1 MEDTDMPAVFSG
13 SSGLPDFR
21 LPQTNTTNYNNGRVN
36 FDSPT
41 SAGGFLADPAKGG
54 FGYRT
59 QVDKDAGENL
69 LRGNWSQNTLSKSFF
84 SPENISAL
92 QNTIRHG
99 VFKSSG
105 DKKWLIDEQ
114 SVDELQIVMRSIYL
128 QYAKNLET
136 NIPKQ
141 IQDLNI
147 LVIDWCVPHILSEL
161 SMYHYYLDDISH
173 LPVPLSHP
181 VTMTSAGTKS
191 MPFRKFM

>member
-1 MEDTDMPAVFSG
+1 MLAIFSG

-21 LPQTNTTNYNNGRVN
+21 LPQSNMTNNNNGRVN
-36 FDSPT
+36 FDSKA

-59 QVDKDAGENL
+59 QVDKDAAESL

-92 QNTIRHG
+92 QNAIRHG
-99 VFKSSG
+99 VFESSG
-105 DKKWLIDEQ
+105 EKKWLIDDQ
-114 SVDELQIVMRSIYL
+114 SVEELQIVMRSIYL

-136 NIPKQ
+136 NIPGQ
-141 IQDLNI
+141 INDLNG

-161 SMYHYYLDDISH
+161 SMYHYYLKDISH